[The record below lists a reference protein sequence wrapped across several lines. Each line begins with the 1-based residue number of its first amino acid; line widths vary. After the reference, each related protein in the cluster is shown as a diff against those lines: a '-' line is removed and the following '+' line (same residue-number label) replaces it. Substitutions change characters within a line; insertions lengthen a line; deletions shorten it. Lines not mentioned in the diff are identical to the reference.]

1 MVLGVVI
8 NDQGKP
14 KQIASAD
21 LGDRV
26 KVNSLS
32 LKAGKIIIDLVTH
45 GPNDP
50 SCCPTVKK
58 IAVYRLVGNKLVEQ

>member
-1 MVLGVVI
+1 MLCAVI
-8 NDQGKP
+8 NDRGKP
-14 KQIASAD
+14 KKIAITD

-26 KVNSLS
+26 KINSLKIQS
-32 LKAGKIIIDLVTH
+32 GKIIMDLVTH

-58 IAVYRLVGNKLVEQ
+58 IATYVLVGNKLIEK